1 MSSSMVSC
9 DSHLPQRRS
18 SPGFIGPP
26 HGVMVIGHTST
37 QAKQRLQNSGC
48 TLCQKCYTGKSS
60 WGICTQ
66 DPELTRRI
74 DPVVGA
80 RRIANLV
87 NAWSAEFEEILGALG
102 LNAVESLRGS
112 RERLRGPN
120 LEQST
125 LDVLGVKPAGVGA

>member
-1 MSSSMVSC
+1 MV
-9 DSHLPQRRS
+9 
-18 SPGFIGPP
+18 
-26 HGVMVIGHTST
+26 VGHTST

-48 TLCQKCYTGKSS
+48 TLCQKCYTGKCS

-112 RERLRGPN
+112 RERLRGLN
-120 LEQST
+120 REQST